1 MGTKGEE
8 VEDSKEFKNI
18 RDTIRKAHVFWYNE
32 MNFDKVE
39 KGVNNERACIKKGNK
54 LRFKCVFELK
64 NTLKFVK
71 SEMYQL
77 TTR

>member
-1 MGTKGEE
+1 
-8 VEDSKEFKNI
+8 
-18 RDTIRKAHVFWYNE
+18 